1 MIMKGSIFI
10 MFLLTIILPLPIEA
24 FEFSNPVTQLPLQ
37 LEVEHSVLQFDGV
50 KLIYLAL
57 TDRIANCESV
67 CYPTGFHL
75 ALAKTENSNYF
86 IGGFDFFVKITGGN
100 FWQRWGLGLSFFDRQ
115 TEELQ
120 TPWDIHAS
128 LQSGWRFLACSFHH
142 WSNGR
147 GAAERLHLEQYWP
160 DKNDGANA
168 LTCGVV
174 YEF

>member
-1 MIMKGSIFI
+1 MKYKFYFI
-10 MFLLTIILPLPIEA
+10 KFVLVVFLPILA
-24 FEFSNPVTQLPLQ
+24 YSFEFSNPITKIPLQ
-37 LEVEHSVLQFDGV
+37 LEVEYSVIPISGV

-57 TDRIANCESV
+57 VDNIAFCDIV
-67 CYPTGFHL
+67 CFPQGFHI
-75 ALAKTENSNYF
+75 ALAKSDTSNYF
-86 IGGFDFFVKITGGN
+86 IGGFDFFAKITGGN

-128 LQSGWRFLACSFHH
+128 MQSGWKNFMCNFHH

-147 GAAERLHLEQYWP
+147 GGAERLHLEQYWP

-168 LTCGVV
+168 VTCGAIIR
-174 YEF
+174 F